1 MPDLETAA
9 PAAPASTDSGTG
21 FDASSVDSFLS
32 STDEAK
38 AEAAGTETT
47 ESTETAD
54 AEPLPG
60 ELETETEADV
70 DPEGEQPE
78 FDGEFKPEVVEGADG
93 KPRHQ
98 YTELQSKSLQASA
111 RFASELQAAIPDI
124 TVDDAIAHN
133 EAYTD
138 LSRMAHDMRRGTPD
152 AVARF
157 TSTLLNEA
165 GNGPFVANL
174 ATSLLDH
181 LRTANAPAY
190 EQVKS
195 TVEGDIEKE
204 IIGLA
209 KQVANHP
216 DKSIRDGYTQ
226 LAKLLYF
233 HFHNGDALDLEKHGA
248 VDPLAQREQQLKA
261 REEAI
266 AQQETQRVQQQ
277 QQAWVGAVK
286 NDVAKTLHAEVEKA
300 MEPYKARYAKTPELL
315 TWAIQNVES
324 QARKA
329 VNADKEWAE
338 RFNIQ
343 WADAHSELSRES
355 AKRVTDLYMAR
366 VRGILKTQL
375 PKMLTSASNGAVEQN
390 KARRQQLER
399 ASAPSHRVPGATGVP
414 AKQSIAQPPGKFR
427 TPDDYAKHLDRLTT
441 T

>member
-1 MPDLETAA
+1 MSELETAA
-9 PAAPASTDSGTG
+9 PAASASTDSGSV
-21 FDASSVDSFLS
+21 FDASTVDSFLNGTS
-32 STDEAK
+32 EAR
-38 AEAAGTETT
+38 AEAAGLESAESAENNDAEPIPGTETGETT
-47 ESTETAD
+47 E
-54 AEPLPG
+54 
-60 ELETETEADV
+60 LEA
-70 DPEGEQPE
+70 EQPE
-78 FDGEFKPEVVEGADG
+78 FEGEFKPEVVDGADG

-111 RFASELQAAIPDI
+111 RFAGELQAAIPDI

-157 TSTLLNEA
+157 TTTLLDEA

-181 LRTANAPAY
+181 LRTANQPAY

-209 KQVANHP
+209 RQVANHP

-233 HFHNGDALDLEKHGA
+233 HFHNGDALDLTQHGA
-248 VDPLAQREQQLKA
+248 VDPLAQREQQLKS

-266 AQQETQRVQQQ
+266 AKQESDRVVGQQK
-277 QQAWVGAVK
+277 AWVGAVK
-286 NDVAKTLHAEVEKA
+286 NEVGKTLRSEIEKA
-300 MEPYKARYAKTPELL
+300 IEPYKSRYSKTPELL
-315 TWAIQNVES
+315 NWALQHVEK
-324 QARKA
+324 ATRAA

-366 VRGILKTQL
+366 VRGVLKTQL

-414 AKQSIAQPPGKFR
+414 AKQSITQPPGKFK
-427 TPDDYAKHLDRLTT
+427 TPADYAAHLDRLTT